1 MANSIALISKYIALL
16 DEVYKQATLTS
27 DLEATPE
34 QIQQGNDAHSI
45 LFPKMTLDGLG
56 DYSRNDGYVS
66 GAENL
71 TWETKEFNYD
81 RGRKFNVDAMDNEET
96 AGISFG
102 MLSSE
107 FIRTKVVPE
116 LDAWRF
122 ASYAAKAGTKVTNQ
136 TYSTA
141 DGILG
146 AITAANT
153 VLDEA
158 EVPYEGRYL
167 FITPTLWNYVE
178 ALESYKS
185 KEMLNR
191 FAKINK
197 IPQTRFYSAIDL
209 LSGKN
214 NGTTDET
221 IGGYQKASTG
231 KNLNFMII
239 QKQAP
244 IQFTKHRVTKVISP
258 QENQNADAWAFFY
271 RAYGITDVYDNK
283 QKYIYVSVAGT

>member
-16 DEVYKQATLTS
+16 DEVYKQSTLTA
-27 DLEATPE
+27 DLEATPGR
-34 QIQQGNDAHSI
+34 IRQGSDAHSI

-56 DYSRNDGYVS
+56 DYSRNDGYTGGS
-66 GAENL
+66 ENL
-71 TWETKEFNYD
+71 TWETKTFNYD

-96 AGISFG
+96 AGVSFG
-102 MLSSE
+102 LLSSE

-122 ASYAAKAGTKVTNQ
+122 AVYADKAGTKVTNQ

-141 DGILG
+141 DGVLA

-167 FITPTLWNYVE
+167 FITPTLWNYVD

-197 IPQTRFYSAIDL
+197 IPQSRFYSAIDL
-209 LSGKN
+209 LDGKTSG
-214 NGTTDET
+214 EE
-221 IGGYQKASTG
+221 IGGYQKAGTG

-239 QKQAP
+239 HKDAP
-244 IQFTKHRVTKVISP
+244 IQFTKHNVTKVISP
-258 QENQNADAWAFFY
+258 ELNQDADAWAFFY
-271 RAYGITDVYDNK
+271 RAYGITDVFDNK
-283 QKYIYVSVAGT
+283 QNGIYVSIASD